1 MVMFW
6 SGPTSC
12 SLDCVLE
19 QAVFVHGDTRTRAR
33 ERTGVWKLSAHLQ
46 ASWPVHCARKSTSR
60 AHEPLLEVRPAGC
73 EVYLGLFHQNL
84 LEEPQASLQLDNCL
98 PGNTLLS
105 DGPRENAG
113 RPGSFRNL
121 LCGLVVCSNVYCL
134 CGHSTG

>member
-60 AHEPLLEVRPAGC
+60 AHEPLLEVRPVGC
-73 EVYLGLFHQNL
+73 EVYLGLFYQNL

-105 DGPRENAG
+105 DGPRANAG
-113 RPGSFRNL
+113 RPGSF
-121 LCGLVVCSNVYCL
+121 
-134 CGHSTG
+134 